1 MTGLA
6 KLVRLLASHLF
17 LLLQYFT
24 ISLFHY
30 CTADFNDSRLQATIF
45 LVALITEV
53 EFVYLKKIETHW
65 KDAGV
70 LIL

>member
-1 MTGLA
+1 MHA
-6 KLVRLLASHLF
+6 AI
-17 LLLQYFT
+17 QYF
-24 ISLFHY
+24 
-30 CTADFNDSRLQATIF
+30 TADFNDSRLQATIF

-53 EFVYLKKIETHW
+53 EFVYLKKIETRW